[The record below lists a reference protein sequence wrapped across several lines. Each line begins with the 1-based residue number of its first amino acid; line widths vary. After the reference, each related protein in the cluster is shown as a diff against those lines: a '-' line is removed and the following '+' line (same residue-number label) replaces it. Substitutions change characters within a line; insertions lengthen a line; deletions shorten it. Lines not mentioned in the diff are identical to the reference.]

1 MNLSVA
7 QRWQVAA
14 IILVGLN
21 LRPVLASVPPLLDAL
36 QAATGMTDGA
46 AGLMTA
52 LPVFVMGIGA
62 LSAAPLRRLLGER
75 LGVLLGLAVIAIA
88 AGARLAADHTGA
100 LLATGVAAGLGIAI
114 AQALLPGYIKARLA
128 AASSGVMGLYSTA
141 IMGGAAIASV
151 ATPLM
156 ARQQSLSLSLAA
168 WALPA
173 LVALACWA
181 RAAAAPR
188 PSRMPQAPTARTGAA
203 PGCWPFSSAWARAP
217 TRWCWPGCRPTTPR
231 WAGRRSRPAA
241 CWAPS
246 RSRKSRPACWCPR

>member
-62 LSAAPLRRLLGER
+62 LSAASLRRLLGER

-114 AQALLPGYIKARLA
+114 AQALLRATSRHASRLPA
-128 AASSGVMGLYSTA
+128 AA
-141 IMGGAAIASV
+141 
-151 ATPLM
+151 
-156 ARQQSLSLSLAA
+156 
-168 WALPA
+168 
-173 LVALACWA
+173 
-181 RAAAAPR
+181 
-188 PSRMPQAPTARTGAA
+188 
-203 PGCWPFSSAWARAP
+203 
-217 TRWCWPGCRPTTPR
+217 
-231 WAGRRSRPAA
+231 
-241 CWAPS
+241 
-246 RSRKSRPACWCPR
+246 